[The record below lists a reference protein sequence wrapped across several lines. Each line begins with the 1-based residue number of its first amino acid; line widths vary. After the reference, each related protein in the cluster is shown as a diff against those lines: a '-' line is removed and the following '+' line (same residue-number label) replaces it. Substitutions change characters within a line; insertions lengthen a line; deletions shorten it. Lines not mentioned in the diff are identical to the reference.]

1 MKISKINNIDN
12 KNLKTEATLLLNGI
26 LVGIFAGIVGASYRL
41 LIGLSE
47 KRFYKN
53 RLYLESYFIN
63 CPYFTWTDFWIFTK
77 KRTNG

>member
-47 KRFYKN
+47 KIVHFTAD
-53 RLYLESYFIN
+53 FIKTGFIWKWYSPSF
-63 CPYFTWTDFWIFTK
+63 CRDY
-77 KRTNG
+77 R

>member
-47 KRFYKN
+47 K
-53 RLYLESYFIN
+53 IV
-63 CPYFTWTDFWIFTK
+63 
-77 KRTNG
+77 